1 MSINKQSFAGSERKI
16 VSGLQ
21 QALEITLD
29 DHLPSQI
36 DNENNYKTIF
46 ILSQTID
53 KNNCKSSVF

>member
-36 DNENNYKTIF
+36 DNENN
-46 ILSQTID
+46 
-53 KNNCKSSVF
+53 